1 MKEFIE
7 SNSGLRSRFVRYID
21 FPDYNSKELLQIMML
36 NVEDGGYK
44 LEEAAIPVL
53 KEAFDSI
60 INSGDKN
67 YGNGRYV
74 RNLYEE
80 SLKAQANR
88 IAVLP
93 DITDDDLTII
103 TLSDVQIALSKVVS
117 KIR

>member
-1 MKEFIE
+1 
-7 SNSGLRSRFVRYID
+7 
-21 FPDYNSKELLQIMML
+21 ML
-36 NVEDGGYK
+36 NVEGGGYK
-44 LEEAAIPVL
+44 LEEAAIPAL

-60 INSGDKN
+60 ISSGDKN

-103 TLSDVQIALSKVVS
+103 TMTDVQIALSKVVS
-117 KIR
+117 QIK